1 MNHNLT
7 INQKK
12 HQYPVFCCLRPII
25 DIIVQHVL
33 PKILDIVVSFVLSLW
48 YMNKLNG
55 LYECSLGLVK
65 GCRGFAPAEAWAR
78 LRVLQGGARD
88 PQGLSQ
94 SALQV
99 DRLLS
104 DIYHSLFAKWPIQI
118 LSCLSVCMFVHTNIM
133 SIYPFVITVSSPSA
147 YFQDNN
153 CWLYVRCLK
162 KSWRSD

>member
-1 MNHNLT
+1 MLWICYLWSKSLNMNHNLT

-55 LYECSLGLVK
+55 LYECSLGLVE

-104 DIYHSLFAKWPIQI
+104 GISLFIRQVTYTDIKLSVRLYVCPYKYNVHISVRYHSKLSERLF
-118 LSCLSVCMFVHTNIM
+118 SG
-133 SIYPFVITVSSPSA
+133 
-147 YFQDNN
+147 
-153 CWLYVRCLK
+153 
-162 KSWRSD
+162 